1 MNNGVT
7 KSILVIKDTQ
17 SNLIEEAIFI
27 LKKGNG
33 KLEENEK
40 CLVKSKRDGEYLL
53 KEAEMIINN
62 YIKENKKSI
71 VTDEK
76 PASKNKRFNNKF
88 FTNLVINIALIGSIT
103 FLIFIITRFL

>member
-1 MNNGVT
+1 MNNAIT

-27 LKKGNG
+27 LKKGNE
-33 KLEENEK
+33 KLEQNDK
-40 CLVKSKRDGEYLL
+40 CLVKSKRDGEYLM

-62 YIKENKKSI
+62 YFKENKKSV
-71 VTDEK
+71 VTNEK
-76 PASKNKRFNNKF
+76 PVSKNKRFNNKF
-88 FTNLVINIALIGSIT
+88 ITNLAINIALVGSIT